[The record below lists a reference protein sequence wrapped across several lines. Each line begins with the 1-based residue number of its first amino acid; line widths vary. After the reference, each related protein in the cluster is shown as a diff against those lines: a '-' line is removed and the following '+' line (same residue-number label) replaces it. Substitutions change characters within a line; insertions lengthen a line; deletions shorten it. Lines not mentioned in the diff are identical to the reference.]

1 MTINLTKVRDVLD
14 EVDEVVDSLDGR
26 LHDETRS
33 LTAKKSV
40 ARDERAAVSRQL
52 QFLAT
57 RLELAAALAR
67 SEYWTSRGFP
77 DHIYDED

>member
-14 EVDEVVDSLDGR
+14 EVDKVVEHLDGIG
-26 LHDETRS
+26 LDETNS
-33 LTAKKSV
+33 LRATKSV
-40 ARDERAAVSRQL
+40 RRDERAAVSREL

-67 SEYWTSRGFP
+67 SEYWTSRGYT
-77 DHIYDED
+77 DHIYED